1 MSDFKTNGAVADYAY
16 GRWLMRYRWAVIVVV
31 LAAAL
36 AAMAGVARLAV
47 NPDNRGFFSKDNPHL
62 LALEELENVY
72 SKDNNVLFVLAPKD
86 GDVFTRDTLAAIED
100 LTEQAWQ
107 LPYSQR
113 VGSITNFQHTRA
125 DGDDLAVSDL
135 VKGAR
140 ALSDDR
146 LAEIRAISLSRPTL
160 VNRVVSESGAVT
172 SVNAIIVL
180 PSKDINEVPETAA
193 VARRMAA
200 DFRAKYPDIDL
211 YLTGGIMID
220 LAFSEVPEQDMAT
233 LVPIMFGLVLLILGI
248 SLRTVTG
255 TAVTLSII
263 VFSVFGTMGLAGW
276 AGVVMNA
283 GTMGAPVIILTLSV
297 AHSVHILATLRQQM
311 RGGATKRDAI
321 VESLRVNMAPVF
333 ITSITTAIGFM
344 TMNFSDAPPFR
355 TLGNIVATG
364 VMLAFALSVT
374 LLPALMAVLPVR
386 VRPAATTRATVMDRL
401 GAFVVRRRNPLF
413 WAVGALILML
423 ASGIH
428 RINLDD
434 DFIRYFDEGIPI
446 RVASDFTQA
455 NLTGLNVLE
464 YSLPA
469 GEDGGISDPNYLAR
483 LDRFAAWYRDQPKV
497 VNVLALSDIFKR
509 LNQNMHGD
517 DPAFYRLPDN
527 RELAA
532 QYLLV
537 YELSLP
543 YGQDLNNRIDVA
555 KSASRFTVF
564 VADIASKEMRELDAR
579 AQAWLAE
586 NAPAMAAPG
595 TGLSLIFSYISESN
609 INSMLLGST
618 LALVVISFILIFA
631 LRSFRI
637 GLISLVP
644 NLVPAAM
651 AFGLWGYIS
660 GDVGLAIAVV
670 VAMTLGIVVDDTV
683 HFLSKYLRAR
693 RENGMDPFEA
703 TRYAFSTVG
712 MALWVTSVTLVAGFG
727 ALAFSGF
734 KVNADMGLLSAA
746 TIAMALIA
754 DFLFLP
760 TLLMK
765 LDTRRSDAPG
775 PV

>member
-1 MSDFKTNGAVADYAY
+1 M
-16 GRWLMRYRWAVIVVV
+16 
-31 LAAAL
+31 
-36 AAMAGVARLAV
+36 
-47 NPDNRGFFSKDNPHL
+47 
-62 LALEELENVY
+62 
-72 SKDNNVLFVLAPKD
+72 
-86 GDVFTRDTLAAIED
+86 
-100 LTEQAWQ
+100 
-107 LPYSQR
+107 
-113 VGSITNFQHTRA
+113 
-125 DGDDLAVSDL
+125 
-135 VKGAR
+135 
-140 ALSDDR
+140 
-146 LAEIRAISLSRPTL
+146 
-160 VNRVVSESGAVT
+160 
-172 SVNAIIVL
+172 
-180 PSKDINEVPETAA
+180 
-193 VARRMAA
+193 
-200 DFRAKYPDIDL
+200 
-211 YLTGGIMID
+211 
-220 LAFSEVPEQDMAT
+220 
-233 LVPIMFGLVLLILGI
+233 
-248 SLRTVTG
+248 
-255 TAVTLSII
+255 
-263 VFSVFGTMGLAGW
+263 
-276 AGVVMNA
+276 
-283 GTMGAPVIILTLSV
+283 
-297 AHSVHILATLRQQM
+297 
-311 RGGATKRDAI
+311 
-321 VESLRVNMAPVF
+321 
-333 ITSITTAIGFM
+333 
-344 TMNFSDAPPFR
+344 
-355 TLGNIVATG
+355 
-364 VMLAFALSVT
+364 
-374 LLPALMAVLPVR
+374 
-386 VRPAATTRATVMDRL
+386 
-401 GAFVVRRRNPLF
+401 
-413 WAVGALILML
+413 
-423 ASGIH
+423 
-428 RINLDD
+428 
-434 DFIRYFDEGIPI
+434 
-446 RVASDFTQA
+446 
-455 NLTGLNVLE
+455 
-464 YSLPA
+464 
-469 GEDGGISDPNYLAR
+469 R
-483 LDRFAAWYRDQPKV
+483 LDRFAAWYRGQPKV

-564 VADIASKEMRELDAR
+564 VADIASKEMRGLDAR
-579 AQAWLAE
+579 AQAWLTE
-586 NAPAMAAPG
+586 NAPAMAAQG

-693 RENGMDPFEA
+693 RENGMDPSEA

-734 KVNADMGLLSAA
+734 KVNADMGLLSAV

-765 LDTRRSDAPG
+765 LDTRRSGAT
-775 PV
+775 